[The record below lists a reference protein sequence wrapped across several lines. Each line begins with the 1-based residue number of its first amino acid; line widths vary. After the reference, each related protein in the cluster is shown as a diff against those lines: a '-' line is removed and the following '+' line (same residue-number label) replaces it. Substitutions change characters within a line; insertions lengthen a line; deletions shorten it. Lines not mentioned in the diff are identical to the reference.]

1 VALPVPLATPDEIV
15 AHEVMLAVIAKAS
28 GGRVL
33 WAALEVREPL
43 QVSSEED
50 APQRSSA

>member
-1 VALPVPLATPDEIV
+1 
-15 AHEVMLAVIAKAS
+15 
-28 GGRVL
+28 VL

-43 QVSSEED
+43 EVSSEED